1 MSFVEHLASYF
12 TDFGTDAVIGGASVR
27 GVFDN
32 EYVTSL
38 GLVDGTHPVFLASSS
53 AVSSSS
59 VGDLITVGGVS
70 YSIGRVE
77 PDGTGMTRLILE
89 RR

>member
-1 MSFVEHLASYF
+1 MITEDHMVFF
-12 TDFGTDAVIGGASVR
+12 TDFATEATLGSTTVR
-27 GVFDN
+27 GIFDN
-32 EYVTSL
+32 EYVTAL

-53 AVSSSS
+53 AVTSAAQ
-59 VGDLITVGGVS
+59 GDPITVGGVS
-70 YSIGRVE
+70 YRIARIE